1 MKVYL
6 DTGLFLDYLAPRGHA
21 GYFLRITDR
30 RGRTVDQL
38 SKDAAGCLIEIGS
51 KHEGVTSCLTLYEV
65 ENAMYEKLKDLSSG
79 LSDLHRYL
87 ITSARSLTV
96 QVLSMVKYHK
106 IRVLDLSQVIFQK
119 TVSEIE
125 FQSRAIEA
133 ADSIHIAT
141 AIVHDVDLIIST
153 DDHMLNLNGV
163 FANSSGGQ
171 IQCVDTD
178 DALLVLQQKSS
189 RFR

>member
-21 GYFLRITDR
+21 GNFLRMTDR
-30 RGRTVDQL
+30 RGRTVDHL
-38 SKDAAGCLIEIGS
+38 SEDAARCLIEIGS

-65 ENAMYEKLKDLSSG
+65 EYAMYEKLKDLSSG
-79 LSDLHRYL
+79 LSDRHRYL
-87 ITSARSLTV
+87 ISSARSLTV
-96 QVLSMVKYHK
+96 QVLSVVKYHK
-106 IRVLDLSQVIFQK
+106 IRVLDLSQAIFQK

-125 FQSRAIEA
+125 LQSRAIEA

-153 DDHMLNLNGV
+153 DNHMLNLNGI

-178 DALLVLQQKSS
+178 DALLVLHQKSS
-189 RFR
+189 RGK